1 MIDFDKITFS
11 NNYMF
16 NTVMTRKELCRKC
29 LERILG
35 KNITDISIPDSEKWI
50 GPSIAAKS
58 IRLDIYCEDEDTM
71 YNIELQNGASPNLP
85 KRSRYYQSL
94 MDIDDLGEGEDY
106 LQLRNSIVIF
116 ICTFDPYEMDR
127 HIYTFENRCIQD
139 DTIKLEDG
147 TTKIFL
153 NTKGIMNDVP
163 LPLKLFL
170 DYIDN
175 GTVTDELTK
184 QINDAVIDIRK
195 DKRWRKRIM
204 TLDQYA
210 KEQAELKKDDWIA
223 EGVKQGIEQ
232 GQALATDRM
241 NILISKLLE
250 ANRTDELAASSKDPE
265 LQKKLF
271 EEFGLL

>member
-58 IRLDIYCEDEDTM
+58 IRLY
-71 YNIELQNGASPNLP
+71 
-85 KRSRYYQSL
+85 
-94 MDIDDLGEGEDY
+94 
-106 LQLRNSIVIF
+106 
-116 ICTFDPYEMDR
+116 
-127 HIYTFENRCIQD
+127 
-139 DTIKLEDG
+139 
-147 TTKIFL
+147 
-153 NTKGIMNDVP
+153 
-163 LPLKLFL
+163 
-170 DYIDN
+170 
-175 GTVTDELTK
+175 
-184 QINDAVIDIRK
+184 DAVIDIRK

-223 EGVKQGIEQ
+223 EGIEQ

-250 ANRTDELAASSKDPE
+250 TNRTDELAASAKDPE
-265 LQKKLF
+265 LQKALLK
-271 EEFGLL
+271 EFGLL

>member
-11 NNYMF
+11 NNFMF
-16 NTVMTRKELCRKC
+16 NTVMTRKDLCKKC
-29 LERILG
+29 LERILD
-35 KNITDISIPDSEKWI
+35 KRITDISIPNSEKWI
-50 GPSIAAKS
+50 GPDIDAKS
-58 IRLDIYCEDEDTM
+58 IRLDIYCEDENTI
-71 YNIELQNGASPNLP
+71 YNIELQNGTSSNLP

-94 MDIDDLGEGEDY
+94 MDIDKLGEGEDY
-106 LQLRNSIVIF
+106 LRLTNSIVIF
-116 ICTFDPYEMDR
+116 ICTFDPYKMNR

-139 DTIKLEDG
+139 ENLSLDDG

-153 NTKGIMNDVP
+153 NTKGTLNDVP

-175 GTVTDELTK
+175 GTVADELTK

-210 KEQAELKKDDWIA
+210 KEQAIQAHA
-223 EGVKQGIEQ
+223 EGLQEGLQQGET
-232 GQALATDRM
+232 LATDRM
-241 NILISKLLE
+241 NLLIAKLTE
-250 ANRTDELAASSKDPE
+250 AGRIEELTASAKDPE

-271 EEFGLL
+271 EEFDLI

>member
-16 NTVMTRKELCRKC
+16 NTVMRRKELCRKC

-35 KNITDISIPDSEKWI
+35 KNITDISFPDSERWI
-50 GPSIAAKS
+50 EPDLEAKS

-71 YNIELQNGASPNLP
+71 YNIELQNGTSPNLP
-85 KRSRYYQSL
+85 RRSRYYQSL
-94 MDIDDLGEGEDY
+94 MDIDNLGQGEDY
-106 LQLRNSIVIF
+106 IQLPKSIIIF
-116 ICTFDPYEMDR
+116 ICTFDPYKMHR
-127 HIYTFENRCIQD
+127 HIYTFENRCLQD
-139 DTIKLEDG
+139 ENLGLDDG

-153 NTKGIMNDVP
+153 NTKGILNDVP

-175 GTVTDELTK
+175 GTVADELTK
-184 QINDAVIDIRK
+184 QIDEAVIDIRK

-210 KEQAELKKDDWIA
+210 KEQATQA
-223 EGVKQGIEQ
+223 FQQG
-232 GQALATDRM
+232 GDKATDRM
-241 NILISKLLE
+241 NILITKLTE
-250 ANRTDELAASSKDPE
+250 AGECVKVFL
-265 LQKKLF
+265 
-271 EEFGLL
+271 

>member
-29 LERILG
+29 LERILD
-35 KNITDISIPDSEKWI
+35 KHITDISIPDSEKWI
-50 GPSIAAKS
+50 GPDIDAKS
-58 IRLDIYCEDEDTM
+58 IRLDIFCEDEDTM
-71 YNIELQNGASPNLP
+71 YNIELQNGTSPNLP

-116 ICTFDPYEMDR
+116 ICTFDPYKMDH
-127 HIYTFENRCIQD
+127 HIYTFENRCIQNE
-139 DTIKLEDG
+139 TLKLDDG

-153 NTKGIMNDVP
+153 NTKGTINDVP

-175 GTVTDELTK
+175 GAVTDELTK
-184 QINDAVIDIRK
+184 QIDEAVTDIRSN
-195 DKRWRKRIM
+195 KRWRKRIM
-204 TLDQYA
+204 TLEQYA
-210 KEQAELKKDDWIA
+210 KEQAELKKDEWIA
-223 EGVKQGIEQ
+223 EGIEQ
-232 GQALATDRM
+232 GTNRL
-241 NILISKLLE
+241 NILIAKLTE
-250 ANRTDELAASSKDPE
+250 AGRVEELAASTKDPE